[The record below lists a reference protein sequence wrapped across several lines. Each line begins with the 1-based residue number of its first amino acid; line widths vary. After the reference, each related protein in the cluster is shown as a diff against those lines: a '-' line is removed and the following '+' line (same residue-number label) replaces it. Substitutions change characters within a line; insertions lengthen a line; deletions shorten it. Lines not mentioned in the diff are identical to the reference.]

1 MLDKDFWI
9 LLADD
14 SYLEL
19 QICQFCDAPFIL
31 AKVPVRFQ
39 GKRWS
44 TRGGRMAHEL
54 PSRSNAEIS
63 NPQRVYMCKSS
74 SEEKWE
80 D

>member
-39 GKRWS
+39 GK
-44 TRGGRMAHEL
+44 
-54 PSRSNAEIS
+54 
-63 NPQRVYMCKSS
+63 
-74 SEEKWE
+74 
-80 D
+80 